1 MAETV
6 QVLLWTAVRI
16 YREGL
21 CTALDSDPRIG
32 SVLAVADAAECRNAL
47 HALRPSVLVLDVH
60 DEDALAVARCARE
73 MPTGVVALGASETER
88 EVLAFAEAGVSA
100 YVTREQTLN
109 GLIDSIVAVACGEVR
124 CPPKIAGILLRHV
137 ASLGGG
143 PERAETRRVRITR
156 REAEILALMTEG
168 LSNKQI
174 ALQLSI
180 ELPTVKNHVHNIL
193 EKLGVRTRAQA
204 VAVTSGVRPTVAI

>member
-16 YREGL
+16 YRDGL
-21 CTALDSDPRIG
+21 CAALDSDPRIDG
-32 SVLAVADAAECRNAL
+32 VLTVADAAECRHAL
-47 HALRPSVLVLDVH
+47 HALRPDVLVLDGH

-73 MPTGVVALGASETER
+73 MPTGVVALGASEIER

-100 YVTREQTLN
+100 YVTCEQALS

-124 CPPKIAGILLRHV
+124 CTPKIAGILLRHI
-137 ASLGGG
+137 ASVGGR
-143 PERAETRRVRITR
+143 PERAETRHVRLTR
-156 REAEILALMTEG
+156 REAEILALVTEG

-180 ELPTVKNHVHNIL
+180 ELPTVKNHVHNVL
-193 EKLGVRTRAQA
+193 EKLGVRTRSQA
-204 VAVTSGVRPTVAI
+204 VAVTSGVRPRVAI